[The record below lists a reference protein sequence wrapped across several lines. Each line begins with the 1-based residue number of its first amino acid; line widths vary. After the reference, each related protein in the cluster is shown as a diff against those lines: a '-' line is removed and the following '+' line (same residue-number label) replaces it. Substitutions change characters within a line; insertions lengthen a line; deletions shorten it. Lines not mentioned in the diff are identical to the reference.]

1 MSLKKDAE
9 RRYVEIELELP
20 GTPEQIWQ
28 AMATGAGYSA
38 WFTPTE
44 IEEREGGEIRFHLG
58 PDMTSSGRVT
68 EWRPPFRFAYE
79 EIGWSGEAP
88 PLATEVVIEAA
99 SGGLCKVRMVHSLF
113 TSRDDWDDE
122 IAGMMDGWPAYLGIL
137 RLYLQ
142 SFAGQEGA
150 SARPTVR
157 FAGSHDEAWTAL
169 RKALSL
175 EGAKVGDRRE
185 IALADGPRLAGAVER
200 VAEAPRN
207 REFTLRLDAPR
218 PGVAL
223 IGTYDW
229 GGQVNVAAMLFFYG
243 EGAQAAA
250 EAEGARWQA
259 WLNARFAAEAAEAK
273 PG

>member
-1 MSLKKDAE
+1 MPLKKDAE
-9 RRYVEIELELP
+9 RRYVEIDLELP
-20 GTPEQIWQ
+20 GTPEQVWQ

-44 IEEREGGEIRFHLG
+44 IEEREGGTVRFHLG

-68 EWRPPFRFAYE
+68 EWNPPFRFGYE
-79 EIGWSGEAP
+79 EFGWSGEAP

-142 SFAGQEGA
+142 SFAGQKGA
-150 SARPTVR
+150 SARPTAS
-157 FAGSHDEAWTAL
+157 FPGSHDEAWGAL
-169 RKALSL
+169 RQALHLSD
-175 EGAKVGDRRE
+175 AKVGDRRE
-185 IALADGPRLAGAVER
+185 IALADGPRLSGTVER

-223 IGTYDW
+223 IGTYEWD
-229 GGQVNVAAMLFFYG
+229 GQVNVATMLFFYG
-243 EGAQAAA
+243 EDAQAAA
-250 EAEGARWQA
+250 AEEAAKWQT
-259 WLNARFAAEAAEAK
+259 WLDARFATEPAAS
-273 PG
+273 